1 MSRVSMATRDEL
13 LAAVA
18 GRYHSSTRAERIR
31 ILDEFAALTGY
42 HRKHVMRLFRVGP
55 SDRRSA
61 SRPQRRV
68 YDDAV
73 REALIVL
80 WEASDRICGKRLKAL
95 IPTLL
100 DAMERY
106 GHLDLDPEVRSG
118 LLAMSAATIARAPRA
133 VREKTGQRG
142 HRRGLA

>member
-61 SRPQRRV
+61 SRPQRRGF
-68 YDDAV
+68 YDAGGGAPV
-73 REALIVL
+73 GF
-80 WEASDRICGKRLKAL
+80 WGGPGRLF
-95 IPTLL
+95 
-100 DAMERY
+100 
-106 GHLDLDPEVRSG
+106 
-118 LLAMSAATIARAPRA
+118 
-133 VREKTGQRG
+133 GQR
-142 HRRGLA
+142 LQALLSKP